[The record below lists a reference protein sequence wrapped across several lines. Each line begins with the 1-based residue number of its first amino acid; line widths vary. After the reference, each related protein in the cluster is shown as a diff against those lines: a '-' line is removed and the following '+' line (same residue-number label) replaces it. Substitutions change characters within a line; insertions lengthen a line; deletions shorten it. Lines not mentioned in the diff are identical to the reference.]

1 MKPILALALMCLAA
15 FAWAD
20 DRPPAGAVPSST
32 TSPAASGR
40 GGEPAVQ
47 RTVLEDDG
55 SRIEELRVRGQTQRI
70 NVKPKVGPRAGYEII
85 VGDGLR
91 EPPAG
96 GNADRGAVGQRVW
109 HVFSF

>member
-1 MKPILALALMCLAA
+1 MKSTLALALTCFAA
-15 FAWAD
+15 LAWAD
-20 DRPPAGAVPSST
+20 DRPPPVTPGSG
-32 TSPAASGR
+32 PATR

-55 SRIEELRVRGQTQRI
+55 SRIEELRVRGQTRRI
-70 NVKPKVGPRAGYEII
+70 VVQPKVGPRAGYEII

-96 GNADRGAVGQRVW
+96 GNADKGAIGQRVW

>member
-1 MKPILALALMCLAA
+1 MKSTLALVLLCFAA
-15 FAWAD
+15 PGWAD
-20 DRPPAGAVPSST
+20 DRPPPSAPST
-32 TSPAASGR
+32 APATR

-70 NVKPKVGPRAGYEII
+70 SVKPKVGPRAGYEII

-96 GNADRGAVGQRVW
+96 GNADKGAIGQRVW

>member
-1 MKPILALALMCLAA
+1 MKSTLALALMCLAA

-20 DRPPAGAVPSST
+20 DRPAPGAVPSGAT
-32 TSPAASGR
+32 NPAASGR

-70 NVKPKVGPRAGYEII
+70 SVKPKVGPRAGYEII

>member
-1 MKPILALALMCLAA
+1 MKSTLALVSLCFAA
-15 FAWAD
+15 IAWAD
-20 DRPPAGAVPSST
+20 DRPPPSTVPSAA
-32 TSPAASGR
+32 TSPTASVR

-55 SRIEELRVRGQTQRI
+55 SRIEELRVRGQTRSI
-70 NVKPKVGPRAGYEII
+70 SVKPKVGPRASYEII

-96 GNADRGAVGQRVW
+96 GNADKGAVGQRVW

>member
-1 MKPILALALMCLAA
+1 MKSNLALALTCFAA
-15 FAWAD
+15 LAWAD
-20 DRPPAGAVPSST
+20 DRPAPGAAPG
-32 TSPAASGR
+32 AAPSGR

-70 NVKPKVGPRAGYEII
+70 SVKPKVGPRAGYEII

-96 GNADRGAVGQRVW
+96 VNADKGAIGQRVW

>member
-1 MKPILALALMCLAA
+1 MKSTLALALLCFVAL
-15 FAWAD
+15 AWAD
-20 DRPPAGAVPSST
+20 DRPAPRAVPST
-32 TSPAASGR
+32 ATSPAASGR

-47 RTVLEDDG
+47 RTVFEDDG
-55 SRIEELRVRGQTQRI
+55 SRIEELRVRGQTRRI
-70 NVKPKVGPRAGYEII
+70 SVQPKVGPRAGYEII

-96 GNADRGAVGQRVW
+96 GNADKGAIGQRVW

>member
-1 MKPILALALMCLAA
+1 MKSTLALVLLCFAAL
-15 FAWAD
+15 AWAD
-20 DRPPAGAVPSST
+20 DRPPSKAA
-32 TSPAASGR
+32 TSPAASAR

-47 RTVLEDDG
+47 RSVFEDDG
-55 SRIEELRVRGQTQRI
+55 SRIEELRVRGQTRRI
-70 NVKPKVGPRAGYEII
+70 NVLPKVGPRAGYEII

-96 GNADRGAVGQRVW
+96 GNADKGAIGQRVW

>member
-1 MKPILALALMCLAA
+1 MKPTLALALMCLAA

-20 DRPPAGAVPSST
+20 DRPPAGAAPGVT
-32 TSPAASGR
+32 ASGR

-70 NVKPKVGPRAGYEII
+70 SVKPKVGPRAGYEII

-96 GNADRGAVGQRVW
+96 GNADKGAVGQRVC
-109 HVFSF
+109 HVLSF

>member
-1 MKPILALALMCLAA
+1 MKSNLALALTCFAA
-15 FAWAD
+15 LAWAD
-20 DRPPAGAVPSST
+20 DRPAPGAAP
-32 TSPAASGR
+32 SGR

-70 NVKPKVGPRAGYEII
+70 SVKPKVGPRAGYEII

-96 GNADRGAVGQRVW
+96 GNADKGATGQRVW
-109 HVFSF
+109 HVLSF

>member
-1 MKPILALALMCLAA
+1 MKSTLALALTCFAA
-15 FAWAD
+15 LAWAD
-20 DRPPAGAVPSST
+20 DRPAPGAAAGAAP
-32 TSPAASGR
+32 SGR
-40 GGEPAVQ
+40 GGEPVVQ

-70 NVKPKVGPRAGYEII
+70 SVKPKVGPRAGYEII
-85 VGDGLR
+85 VGDGRR

>member
-1 MKPILALALMCLAA
+1 MKFLLAPALMCCAA
-15 FAWAD
+15 AVWAD
-20 DRPPAGAVPSST
+20 DPPAP
-32 TSPAASGR
+32 SGR
-40 GGEPAVQ
+40 GGEAAVQ

-70 NVKPKVGPRAGYEII
+70 SVKPKVGPRAGYEII

-96 GNADRGAVGQRVW
+96 GGNANAGATGQRVW

>member
-1 MKPILALALMCLAA
+1 MKSTLALALTCLAA
-15 FAWAD
+15 LAWAD
-20 DRPPAGAVPSST
+20 DRPAPGAPAGAVP
-32 TSPAASGR
+32 SGR

-70 NVKPKVGPRAGYEII
+70 SVKPKVGPRAGYEII

-96 GNADRGAVGQRVW
+96 GNADKGATGQRVW
-109 HVFSF
+109 HVLSF